1 MPESYTYDRFRLTSP
16 PWENLAERVRSGAD
30 GVLAV
35 FRGEIGV
42 ASDEGVV
49 LATAGTSLAMGDN
62 AKSLGRDE
70 LTATIRPEAPT
81 RLSESGVYAHRRFD
95 LSSSD
100 WDEFLALS
108 QAAWPDFEAVND
120 GCRIVGLWRGPDPS
134 ADVAAALLITR
145 YPSLA
150 AWERS
155 RPYAAQPVDEDKLDA
170 WIAAREAFRRR
181 GELTRRTV
189 VCTYRL
195 A

>member
-1 MPESYTYDRFRLTSP
+1 MSAYVYDTFRLTAP
-16 PWENLAERVRSGAD
+16 PWDQLAELAQSAPT
-30 GVLAV
+30 GVLGV

-42 ASDEGVV
+42 GSDEGVV
-49 LATAGTSLAMGDN
+49 LATAGASIELGGTVAALEHEDLTSTVRP
-62 AKSLGRDE
+62 AKPARI
-70 LTATIRPEAPT
+70 T
-81 RLSESGVYAHRRFD
+81 ESGVYAHRRFE
-95 LSSSD
+95 LAEAD
-100 WDEFLALS
+100 WEEFLALS

-120 GCRIVGLWRGPDPS
+120 GCRIIGLWRAPEPAAG
-134 ADVAAALLITR
+134 VASALLITR

-189 VCTYRL
+189 VRTYRL
-195 A
+195 L